1 MIKRDTT
8 CFSSDLDM
16 GRRPELKSDE
26 KRDVSLLF
34 IEILDCEHFFTAE
47 KVLQFIG
54 ASVRGRRSL
63 FANSSKITYLGTLL
77 RRDARGGSIPAA
89 VAASASSGT
98 VRGAVA
104 ITSTCARHNS
114 IQKPTNM

>member
-1 MIKRDTT
+1 
-8 CFSSDLDM
+8 M

-54 ASVRGRRSL
+54 ASVHDRTGLSKNRG
-63 FANSSKITYLGTLL
+63 ATWIADPN
-77 RRDARGGSIPAA
+77 
-89 VAASASSGT
+89 AAS
-98 VRGAVA
+98 
-104 ITSTCARHNS
+104 NFE
-114 IQKPTNM
+114 QK

>member
-26 KRDVSLLF
+26 KRDVSLSF

-54 ASVRGRRSL
+54 ASVRGIQARVDSL
-63 FANSSKITYLGTLL
+63 LLELDFGLHLGLHIAIKQKVEKWDSDSDSNSS
-77 RRDARGGSIPAA
+77 DE
-89 VAASASSGT
+89 
-98 VRGAVA
+98 
-104 ITSTCARHNS
+104 
-114 IQKPTNM
+114 